1 MGPLRLRV
9 AGGGG
14 WRRLPVADAPTP
26 RQRWEALK
34 ERGGYAVAEIDRD
47 TPWAHTEPAWWL
59 EMMDARRAQ
68 EVSNAT
74 G

>member
-1 MGPLRLRV
+1 M
-9 AGGGG
+9 
-14 WRRLPVADAPTP
+14 ADAPTP